1 MKYFQ
6 ILLLLGINISTILL
20 GQSIELP
27 QKFMNKDEIKN
38 IPIFIYNVTI
48 TLPLYHKLIDLL
60 IKKI

>member
-6 ILLLLGINISTILL
+6 ILLLLGINFSTILL

-38 IPIFIYNVTI
+38 IPIFI
-48 TLPLYHKLIDLL
+48 DLHSL
-60 IKKI
+60 LQ